1 MSDNCSFC
9 TRGNIC
15 DYFCYDCEK
24 HYCTSCIEKHNRHH
38 VPEDSECNICYD
50 DLSGIT
56 YWKRHFKCSECNQ
69 WTCSNCIG
77 KHIMDNVGNNIIC
90 PNCNYQLSVYDIHGV
105 LDNRI
110 KNYFKK
116 LNEFTLMIERE
127 TDYQHSDFL
136 LLMNIYGKF
145 IGDRYGVLR
154 DVCRKY
160 GLPVKLND
168 SENFMLVLLFYH
180 HFRNIRSYSFNSIF
194 KIMIGTAT
202 KSDLFNKLILIPQS
216 RNNYSIFNL
225 FAFVIKSTRLG
236 YDKLSLENSV
246 RRILGPYKIDDN
258 GNIIGGGQP
267 TVTIDGESTKM
278 TNGDEQSKMT
288 NGGGQST
295 VIIDDESTKMESD
308 GYQLLYNKF
317 GKPIVNKEG
326 DHLMLTK
333 YGDVTVKPEVYV
345 DYIEDALKYSNSTV
359 VEIEKKVEVFKYKCQ
374 LCPGLLNNQYK
385 CELCETKFC
394 GKCFEKYDS
403 KHECKESD
411 IENIKLIKKETK
423 PCPKCYERIFRIS
436 GCAQMFCTSCHISFD
451 WNTGAIVRQNFHN
464 PHRADWLQQNRGIV
478 EVFDGVCGLTFPIK
492 SKYYDYLQM
501 MQEINELLARDS
513 ERVYIDKRRHLRLKF
528 LTNLI
533 TEKEYHK
540 AFVSLEN
547 GNRYRLAVTTIL
559 QQYHDI
565 LQDLLYTAKIR
576 ETDDFLPLIQ
586 YAEKSTNELLTKIS
600 KDMFNRNRVT
610 IDIVENASYNR
621 GFDRIST
628 IAAHGWRY

>member
-77 KHIMDNVGNNIIC
+77 KHIMDNVGNNIVC

-136 LLMNIYGKF
+136 LLMNKYENF
-145 IGDRYGVLR
+145 HTDRYGILR
-154 DVCRKY
+154 NACRKY

-180 HFRNIRSYSFNSIF
+180 HFRDIRSYDFSRVYSNVVAAVS
-194 KIMIGTAT
+194 KL
-202 KSDLFNKLILIPQS
+202 DLFNRLITIPSS
-216 RNNYSIFNL
+216 RNHYSIFNL
-225 FAFVIKSTRLG
+225 FAQVIKSTRLG

-246 RRILGPYKIDDN
+246 RRILGPFKLDDN
-258 GNIIGGGQP
+258 GNIINGELMKNDGGQMI
-267 TVTIDGESTKM
+267 VKSDDESTKM
-278 TNGDEQSKMT
+278 TNG
-288 NGGGQST
+288 GGQMIVKNSNEQST
-295 VIIDDESTKMESD
+295 VIIDD
-308 GYQLLYNKF
+308 YQLLYNKF
-317 GKPIVNKEG
+317 GEPIMNKEG

-345 DYIEDALKYSNSTV
+345 DYVEDALKFSNNIV
-359 VEIEKKVEVFKYKCQ
+359 MKIEKKIEVFKYKCQ
-374 LCPGLLNNQYK
+374 LCPGVLNNQYK
-385 CELCETKFC
+385 CSLCETKFC

-403 KHECKESD
+403 KHECKQSD

-436 GCAQMFCTSCHISFD
+436 GCAQMFCTGCHISFD
-451 WNTGAIVRQNFHN
+451 WNTGEIVRQNFHN

-478 EVFDGVCGLTFPIK
+478 EVFDGVCGLTFPTT
-492 SKYYDYLQM
+492 SNYYKHLQM

-513 ERVYIDKRRHLRLKF
+513 ERVYINKRRHLRLKF

-610 IDIVENASYNR
+610 IDIVENASNNR
-621 GFDRIST
+621 GYDRIRT
-628 IAAHGWRY
+628 IMRHGWRY